1 VDDPLRCSGGK
12 LFNPNEDDLGVDD
25 VVDDGM
31 NAITPLLQREMMM
44 HDVSS
49 ISRLIAFV

>member
-1 VDDPLRCSGGK
+1 MDDPLRCSGGK
-12 LFNPNEDDLGVDD
+12 LFNPNDDVLGVD
-25 VVDDGM
+25 VDDGM
-31 NAITPLLQREMMM
+31 NAITPLLHREMMM

>member
-1 VDDPLRCSGGK
+1 MDDPLRCSGGK
-12 LFNPNEDDLGVDD
+12 LFNPNEDVLGVDD

-31 NAITPLLQREMMM
+31 NAITPLLHREMMM